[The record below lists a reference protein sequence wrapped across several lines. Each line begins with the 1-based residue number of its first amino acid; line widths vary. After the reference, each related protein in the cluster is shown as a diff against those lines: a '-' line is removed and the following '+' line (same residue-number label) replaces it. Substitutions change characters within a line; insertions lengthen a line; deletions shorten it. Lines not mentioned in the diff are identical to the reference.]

1 MSFGGTLVIRNMLKI
16 ALAILASLVKFQ
28 DCLHC
33 LEARTD
39 FVFFLLATNT
49 RQLWLFFT
57 FFSKISSWHKIQVM
71 ALLRQAVRSVAQA
84 GCFQTSAWWVF
95 FSMQSTFCHSSSFL
109 AGPCPACSSTRPCV
123 VSITTVFLG
132 STSLHLIPIKS
143 AIVVCWQYRDL
154 MLYWLV
160 CLLYPL
166 EFAWLRWLVPCSC
179 VIIGY
184 ACMQC
189 IITGWTTYIF

>member
-1 MSFGGTLVIRNMLKI
+1 
-16 ALAILASLVKFQ
+16 
-28 DCLHC
+28 
-33 LEARTD
+33 
-39 FVFFLLATNT
+39 
-49 RQLWLFFT
+49 
-57 FFSKISSWHKIQVM
+57 
-71 ALLRQAVRSVAQA
+71 
-84 GCFQTSAWWVF
+84 
-95 FSMQSTFCHSSSFL
+95 MQSTFCHSSSFL

-166 EFAWLRWLVPCSC
+166 EFAWLRWHVP
-179 VIIGY
+179 VHRLRKHAMHYHKLDNIH
-184 ACMQC
+184 
-189 IITGWTTYIF
+189 F